1 MRSIETHFLSYKPK
15 VTFNASGASN
25 KIPQKNERHLRQH
38 QKMAQTLFH
47 KTKPPPSRKLRPT
60 GANQENHPS
69 ARNRPFGSKTHEGP
83 ALILN
88 TGPSEAAKI

>member
-1 MRSIETHFLSYKPK
+1 MQQGGAHGGRRFK
-15 VTFNASGASN
+15 ASGADIRSKAAAIGTN
-25 KIPQKNERHLRQH
+25 AKKKAR
-38 QKMAQTLFH
+38 TLPH
-47 KTKPPPSRKLRPT
+47 KTKSPSSRKLHPT